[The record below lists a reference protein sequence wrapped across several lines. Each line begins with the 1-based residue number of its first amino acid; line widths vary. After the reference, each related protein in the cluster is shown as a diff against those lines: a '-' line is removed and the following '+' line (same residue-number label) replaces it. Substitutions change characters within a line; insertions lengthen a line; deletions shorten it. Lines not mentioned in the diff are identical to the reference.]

1 MNNMMYKT
9 LATITLC
16 AAAMLAHSSA
26 YAKPSELDQYLVQHD
41 ILTADYK
48 IKNVTALKEILDVI
62 SDEDSRTMP
71 YQVDQNTVIEQST
84 TTDKQINIR
93 GMIISPDFT
102 QFVESTGYNN
112 VKNMIKQNLIHNCD
126 SMFEHQFQRVNPY
139 VLNLQLSAE
148 KTQFNVLLPNSE
160 CKFKAD

>member
-9 LATITLC
+9 LTTISLC
-16 AAAMLAHSSA
+16 AAAILAHSTA
-26 YAKPSELDQYLVQHD
+26 YAKPSELDQYLVKQK
-41 ILTADYK
+41 ILSADYK
-48 IKNVTALKEILDVI
+48 IKNAVALNEILDVI

-148 KTQFNVLLPNSE
+148 KTQFNVQLSNSE
-160 CKFKAD
+160 CKFKTD

>member
-1 MNNMMYKT
+1 MYKT

-16 AAAMLAHSSA
+16 AAAMLTHSTA
-26 YAKPSELDQYLVQHD
+26 YAKPSELDQYLAQHD

-48 IKNVTALKEILDVI
+48 IKNVAALNEILDVI

-148 KTQFNVLLPNSE
+148 KTQFNVQLSNSE

>member
-1 MNNMMYKT
+1 MYKT

-16 AAAMLAHSSA
+16 AAAMLAHSTT

-41 ILTADYK
+41 ILTVDYK

-93 GMIISPDFT
+93 GMIISPDFS

>member
-1 MNNMMYKT
+1 MIDKT

-16 AAAMLAHSSA
+16 AAAMLAHSTT

-41 ILTADYK
+41 ILTVDYK
-48 IKNVTALKEILDVI
+48 IKNVTALNEILDVI

-71 YQVDQNTVIEQST
+71 YQVDQNTVIEQRT

>member
-9 LATITLC
+9 LATISLC
-16 AAAMLAHSSA
+16 AAAILAHSTA
-26 YAKPSELDQYLVQHD
+26 YAKPSELDQYLVKQK
-41 ILTADYK
+41 ILSADYK
-48 IKNVTALKEILDVI
+48 IKNAVALNEILDVI

-112 VKNMIKQNLIHNCD
+112 VKNMIKQNLIHNCE
-126 SMFEHQFQRVNPY
+126 SIFEHQFQRVNPY

-148 KTQFNVLLPNSE
+148 KTQFNVHLANSE
-160 CKFKAD
+160 CQFKVD

>member
-1 MNNMMYKT
+1 MYKT

-16 AAAMLAHSSA
+16 AAAMLAHSTT

-41 ILTADYK
+41 ILTVDYK

>member
-1 MNNMMYKT
+1 
-9 LATITLC
+9 
-16 AAAMLAHSSA
+16 MLAHSTT

-41 ILTADYK
+41 ILTVDYK

-160 CKFKAD
+160 CKFKTD

>member
-16 AAAMLAHSSA
+16 AAAMLAHSTT

-41 ILTADYK
+41 ILTVDYK

-93 GMIISPDFT
+93 GMIISPDFS